1 MKRFN
6 KDIKTGL
13 TKSEV
18 KYQIDSGNVNKDT
31 TIPTKSISTIILSNI
46 FTLFNMLNL
55 SLGIIVFLTGSYKNL
70 LFLGTVI
77 TNTIISIVQ
86 ELKKLNY
93 TLDIIRQNV
102 NLVDYKLIN
111 NIRKKIEYKELELEN
126 TCRRLHLNIKEYYTP
141 VSENTEDV
149 KMVNIK

>member
-70 LFLGTVI
+70 LF
-77 TNTIISIVQ
+77 
-86 ELKKLNY
+86 
-93 TLDIIRQNV
+93 
-102 NLVDYKLIN
+102 
-111 NIRKKIEYKELELEN
+111 
-126 TCRRLHLNIKEYYTP
+126 
-141 VSENTEDV
+141 
-149 KMVNIK
+149 